1 MEVYTFGNRLDSR
14 IIYYYSSTYI
24 YGNLLSI
31 AMDKW
36 IINGRDD
43 LFRIRITRI
52 LFSNIS
58 KRSSFIFEQA
68 DSLFLISYATH
79 MRKLVQYGMMY
90 TFVRIAIT
98 NIIVVV
104 IMLPVLMKSIEVT
117 EIQVLLFWL
126 FFTIF
131 RFMLS
136 LLTRF
141 VHVHVGKRWVL
152 WIVKM

>member
-1 MEVYTFGNRLDSR
+1 
-14 IIYYYSSTYI
+14 
-24 YGNLLSI
+24 
-31 AMDKW
+31 
-36 IINGRDD
+36 
-43 LFRIRITRI
+43 
-52 LFSNIS
+52 
-58 KRSSFIFEQA
+58 
-68 DSLFLISYATH
+68 

-90 TFVRIAIT
+90 TFIRIAIT

-117 EIQVLLFWL
+117 EIQVLLFWV

-141 VHVHVGKRWVL
+141 IHVHVGKRWVL
-152 WIVKM
+152 WIIKNVVFSMSVSFWELVYFYL

>member
-1 MEVYTFGNRLDSR
+1 
-14 IIYYYSSTYI
+14 
-24 YGNLLSI
+24 
-31 AMDKW
+31 
-36 IINGRDD
+36 
-43 LFRIRITRI
+43 
-52 LFSNIS
+52 
-58 KRSSFIFEQA
+58 
-68 DSLFLISYATH
+68 

-152 WIVKM
+152 WIVKNVVFSMSVSFLELVYFLFIKIRCIQFYLSV